1 MVYTQ
6 FLIDISHAY
15 CAARARGENI
25 RDYLQRLP
33 LSRVYELHI
42 KGWAVNEKG
51 IMSHIKIHD
60 ECYELLKELID
71 LCKPEII
78 TIEYGRSNDKIGTGI
93 PLASIQ

>member
-1 MVYTQ
+1 M
-6 FLIDISHAY
+6 IDISHAY
-15 CAARARGENI
+15 CAAIARGENI